1 MSPPDLAQSDQCDR
15 PEMTRRQV
23 LMAGGTTVL
32 TAVAGCASVVDT
44 IADQVLEDVNIFNE
58 LPRTLG
64 GSVDVRGPAGSTA
77 LAETF
82 DLPSADSD
90 EESNFVAYDDVWA
103 TSGAYEVT
111 VDLDTTV
118 EGASRASVT
127 VSIDD
132 TESEMVGVALGSDET
147 DEPIAIRVGESLSAF
162 TQNDRS

>member
-1 MSPPDLAQSDQCDR
+1 MSPPDRAQSDRCDR
-15 PEMTRRQV
+15 LQTTRRQV
-23 LMAGGTTVL
+23 LITGGTTAL

-58 LPRTLG
+58 LPRAIG
-64 GSVDVRGPAGSTA
+64 GSVDVRGPAGDTA

-90 EESNFVAYDDVWA
+90 EESNLVAYDDVWG
-103 TSGAYEVT
+103 TPGAYEVT

-118 EGASRASVT
+118 EGTSRASAT

-162 TQNDRS
+162 TRSDRP